1 MNQWSSEE
9 KQVWARHRRKEE
21 GKVYGQ
27 RETYVLRELRELVT
41 WVLKG
46 EGSEWLK
53 GEWTAQGS

>member
-1 MNQWSSEE
+1 MR
-9 KQVWARHRRKEE
+9 ARHRRKEE

-41 WVLKG
+41 WALKG